1 MNTKKLAAIY
11 LALTMALGLSATQ
24 VQAQPDDM
32 GDVADYPVQ
41 EEDDEDVADAEM
53 QAEPIKKEQQQVLD
67 VLLDE
72 QEAQDA
78 VEQAQQETEMALE
91 QQEEALAHDTQMS
104 RKIERQAAE
113 MEAYLKSQ

>member
-1 MNTKKLAAIY
+1 MNTKKQIAIY
-11 LALTMALGLSATQ
+11 LALAIALVLSATQ
-24 VQAQPDDM
+24 VQAQTVDM

-41 EEDDEDVADAEM
+41 VEDDDVVDAEM
-53 QAEPIKKEQQQVLD
+53 QADPIKKEQKKVLD
-67 VLLDE
+67 ILIDE

-78 VEQAQQETEMALE
+78 VEKATQETEMALE
-91 QQEEALAHDTQMS
+91 QQEEELAHDTEMS